1 MALARLHLPLS
12 LGQILAFLFRLVLPG
27 LGPDGMI
34 ARFEKGFAARFGRK
48 NAIAFCRARTG
59 FYHLLQCLDL
69 AKGSEIIISGLHVAD
84 FVNMI
89 LLAGFKP
96 VVVDM
101 ETDGFGIDMA
111 DLEAKT
117 TPRSAALLVTPL
129 SGHCLNMRDLADFA
143 AKRGL
148 VLIEDCSQAF
158 SASLDGKPVGSFG
171 RAALYSLSL
180 LKSISTIRGGMVT
193 TDDAALAAKLR
204 ARAQMA
210 GAYSRPSL
218 AMEAVKQAIIAI
230 ATWRPI
236 FSLLVL
242 PLLRLTSSLGDLFGR
257 FQKSNKTVILR
268 SSMPPSLLEAFS
280 WQQAVLGLQQLAS
293 FDSREAKRVRLAIR
307 LRAQIRPDARISLPC
322 LVEGSRNSWWLFP
335 LLVENAAALRSF
347 LAKQGIDSAPMLL
360 SAISSEPAFAEMGF
374 TAPMAERLRARTVF
388 VPLHDAMDEE
398 DVDRQ
403 AAALAAF
410 LAQPLATRTA

>member
-12 LGQILAFLFRLVLPG
+12 LGQILTFLFRLLLPG
-27 LGPDGMI
+27 RGSGDLI
-34 ARFEKGFAARFGRK
+34 ASFEMGFAARFGRK

-69 AKGSEIIISGLHVAD
+69 VKGSEIIISGLHVAD

-96 VVVDM
+96 VVVDL

-111 DLEAKT
+111 DLETKT
-117 TPRSAALLVTPL
+117 TPSAAALLVTPL
-129 SGHCLNMRDLADFA
+129 SGHCLNMRDLSDFA

-158 SASLDGKPVGSFG
+158 GASLDGKPVGSFG
-171 RAALYSLSL
+171 RASLYSLSL

-193 TDDAALAAKLR
+193 TDDADLAAKLR
-204 ARAQMA
+204 VRAMLA
-210 GAYSRPSL
+210 GDFSRLSL

-268 SSMPPSLLEAFS
+268 PSMPQALLEAFS
-280 WQQAVLGLQQLAS
+280 WQQAALGLRQLES
-293 FDSREAKRVRLAIR
+293 FDSREDKRVKLAARLH
-307 LRAQIRPDARISLPC
+307 AQLRPDARISLPR

-335 LLVENAAALRSF
+335 LLVENVAALKGF
-347 LAKQGIDSAPMLL
+347 LAKRGIDSAPMLL
-360 SAISSEPAFAEMGF
+360 SAISSEEAFTGMGF
-374 TAPMAERLRARTVF
+374 TAPKAERLRSRTVF
-388 VPLHDAMDEE
+388 VPLHDAMDES
-398 DVDRQ
+398 DVDRL

-410 LAQPLATRTA
+410 LAQPQATRAT